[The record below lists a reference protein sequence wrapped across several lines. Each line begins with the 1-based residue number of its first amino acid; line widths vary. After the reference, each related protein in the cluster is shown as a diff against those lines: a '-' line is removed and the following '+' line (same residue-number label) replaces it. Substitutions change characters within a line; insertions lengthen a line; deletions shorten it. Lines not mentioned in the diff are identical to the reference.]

1 LLRKIF
7 STWRTNSVVSG
18 KTNNMS
24 DLITSSRDGVIAI
37 VTINN
42 PSKRNALTKAAWGQ
56 LTETMQALSAQE
68 DLRCIVLR
76 GAGVEAFAA
85 GADISEFPHERA
97 DSHQAKRYHE
107 RVTAGI
113 YAVRDCRH
121 PTIAMIHGACTGGGM
136 EIACA
141 CDLRISGE
149 SGRFGVPIKRLGHA
163 LAYPEMQL
171 VQEVVGRAL
180 VLEIL
185 LEGRILDAREAE
197 RRGLVS
203 RVVADAKL
211 EDEVYATARRIAQ
224 GAPLAARANK
234 KFARRLL
241 DPAPLT
247 QEEIDE
253 SYALCDSEDYREGVR
268 AFLAKEKPA
277 FKGK

>member
-1 LLRKIF
+1 ML
-7 STWRTNSVVSG
+7 
-18 KTNNMS
+18 
-24 DLITSSRDGVIAI
+24 DLITSVREGVIATVI
-37 VTINN
+37 IDN
-42 PSKRNALTKAAWGQ
+42 PSKRNALTKAAWAQ
-56 LTETMQALSAQE
+56 LAETMHRLSTE
-68 DLRCIVLR
+68 EELRCIVLR

-97 DSHQAKRYHE
+97 DSLQAKRYHE
-107 RVTAGI
+107 QVTSGI

-171 VQEVVGRAL
+171 VQQVVGRAL

-185 LEGRILDAREAE
+185 LEGRILDAE
-197 RRGLVS
+197 RRGLVN
-203 RVVADAKL
+203 RVVSDDKL
-211 EDEVYATARRIAQ
+211 EQEVYATARRIAQ

-241 DPAPLT
+241 DLAPLT
-247 QEEIDE
+247 QQEIDE
-253 SYALCDSEDYREGVR
+253 SYALCDSEDYKEGIR
-268 AFLAKEKPA
+268 AFLAKKKPV
-277 FKGK
+277 FKGR

>member
-1 LLRKIF
+1 
-7 STWRTNSVVSG
+7 
-18 KTNNMS
+18 MP
-24 DLITSSRDGVIAI
+24 DLITSVRDGVIATVSI
-37 VTINN
+37 DN
-42 PSKRNALTKAAWGQ
+42 PAKRNALTKAAWTQ
-56 LTETMQALSAQE
+56 LAETMRGLSAE
-68 DLRCIVLR
+68 EELRCIVLR

-97 DSHQAKRYHE
+97 DARQAKRYHE
-107 RVTAGI
+107 QVTEGI

-171 VQEVVGRAL
+171 VQQVVGRAL

-197 RRGLVS
+197 RRGLVN
-203 RVVADAKL
+203 RVVPDDKL
-211 EDEVYATARRIAQ
+211 EQEVYATAQRIAQ

-234 KFARRLL
+234 KFVRRLL

-247 QEEIDE
+247 QQEIDE
-253 SYALCDSEDYREGVR
+253 SYALCDSEDYKEGVR
-268 AFLAKEKPA
+268 AFLAKEKPV
-277 FKGK
+277 FKGR

>member
-1 LLRKIF
+1 
-7 STWRTNSVVSG
+7 
-18 KTNNMS
+18 MS
-24 DLITSSRDGVIAI
+24 ELITSARDGVIAT

-42 PSKRNALTKAAWGQ
+42 PAKRNALSKAAWAQ
-56 LTETMQALSAQE
+56 LAETMHGLSAEE
-68 DLRCIVLR
+68 DLRGIVLR
-76 GAGVEAFAA
+76 GAGAEAFAA
-85 GADISEFPHERA
+85 GADISEFPRERA
-97 DSHQAKRYHE
+97 DSVQAKHYHE
-107 RVTAGI
+107 HVTDGI

-121 PTIAMIHGACTGGGM
+121 PTIAMIQGACTGGGM

-171 VQEVVGRAL
+171 VQQLVGRAL

-197 RRGLVS
+197 RRGLVN
-203 RVVADAKL
+203 RVVADDKL
-211 EDEVYATARRIAQ
+211 EQEVYATAQRIAQ

-241 DPAPLT
+241 NAAPLT
-247 QEEIDE
+247 QEELDE
-253 SYALCDSEDYREGVR
+253 GYALCDSEDYKEGVR